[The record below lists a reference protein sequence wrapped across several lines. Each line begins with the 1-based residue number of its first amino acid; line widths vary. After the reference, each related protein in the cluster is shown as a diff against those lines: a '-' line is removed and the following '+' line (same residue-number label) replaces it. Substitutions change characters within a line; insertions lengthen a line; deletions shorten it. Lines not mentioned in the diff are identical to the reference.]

1 LRIVIIEAGEAAG
14 PVKVWVAPVVDAPR
28 VAADCRRRC
37 YPVASQA
44 AGHELVRRVMA
55 VGARGGGAT
64 RSPGYPGVGLDEAD
78 RMVRAAIR
86 RPMDPP

>member
-1 LRIVIIEAGEAAG
+1 MRIVIIEAGEAAG

-55 VGARGGGAT
+55 VGPRVRGPT
-64 RSPGYPGVGLDEAD
+64 RSRASLGVGLDEAD

-86 RPMDPP
+86 RPTDPP